1 MQFWIMKSEPSVFS
15 IEDLQR
21 LPQQRSRWEGVRN
34 FQARNYLRTMQV
46 GDRSFFYHSSCA
58 PPGIVGVV
66 EIVKSAYPDDTAW
79 TQDSA
84 YYDARATAENPIW
97 VQVDVQLVT
106 AWKSIVSLEE
116 LKSYRTELGEFS
128 LLQRGNRLSIIPVT
142 PAQWALIEGIS
153 ASRMAF

>member
-1 MQFWIMKSEPSVFS
+1 MQFWLMKSEPSVFS

-46 GDRSFFYHSSCA
+46 GDRGFFYHSSCT

-66 EIVKSAYPDDTAW
+66 EIVRSAYPDDTAW
-79 TQDSA
+79 TPSSA
-84 YYDARATAENPIW
+84 YYDARATPENPIW

-106 AWKSIVSLEE
+106 AWKSILSLEQ
-116 LKSYRTELGEFS
+116 LKSYGTELGAFP
-128 LLQRGNRLSIIPVT
+128 LLQRGTRLSIIPVT
-142 PAQWALIEGIS
+142 PAQWVSIEEKAL
-153 ASRMAF
+153 